1 MDIAVAQ
8 REVRTEFLGGF
19 VGQNVSGVIWA
30 VSAALGTWR
39 SPAAAIWTLLVGGF
53 LIFPLTLLG
62 LRAMGRATGRRN
74 GLGVDNP
81 MGQLATQLVFT
92 LNLPLIA
99 AATLY
104 RLDWFYPACLMGAG
118 AHYVPFVFLY
128 GMRSFAVLA
137 GVMMAAA
144 FVIAMVIHGPF
155 ALGGWLGSAALIV
168 FAFIGRAIVER
179 ESKSDP
185 LRA

>member
-39 SPAAAIWTLLVGGF
+39 SPAAAIWTLFIGGL
-53 LIFPLTLLG
+53 LIFPLTVLG
-62 LRAMGRATGRRN
+62 LRAIGRATGRRN
-74 GLGVDNP
+74 GLSGDNP
-81 MGQLATQLVFT
+81 MGQLATQLVLT
-92 LNLPLIA
+92 LNLPLVA

-104 RLDWFYPACLMGAG
+104 RLDWFYPACLMAVG

-128 GMRSFAVLA
+128 GMRMFAVLA
-137 GVMMAAA
+137 GVMMAAG
-144 FVIAMVIHGPF
+144 FVIAMFTHGSF
-155 ALGGWLGSAALIV
+155 AIGGWCGAAALVV
-168 FAFIGRAIVER
+168 FAFAGRAIVER
-179 ESKSDP
+179 E
-185 LRA
+185 AAG